1 MHSLAPSESGSVV
14 LELGPH
20 VGVLIVH
27 CGQSDLHREIEIS
40 PLYGGEPHGD
50 EPHGNAPR
58 THSAVRERRVADGVV
73 YAALYPDL
81 TPGRYTVHAVPPGTI
96 VIEGGGITEYH
107 LI

>member
-14 LELGPH
+14 LELGPR

-40 PLYGGEPHGD
+40 PLYGDAPHGD
-50 EPHGNAPR
+50 APR

-81 TPGRYTVHAVPPGTI
+81 TPGQYTVHADPPGTV